1 MADRG
6 VKRRLA
12 AILAADVVDYTR
24 LMESDEDAT
33 IDAWRSARTQV
44 IDPKI
49 AAYEGRIVKHTGDGF
64 LAEFPTVQDAVRC
77 AMEMQAELCA
87 RNANVADDRR
97 MDFRIGINIG
107 DIVVDKEDIYG
118 DGVNIAARLEGL
130 ADPGGICVS
139 GDVYNQVRKRLD
151 VGFEG
156 LGEQRVKNIAEPLV
170 AYLIPP
176 PDVRARRRR
185 MRKPPV
191 RPKPEPQAVA
201 APGNGG
207 EVSDKRRL
215 SAIILCLLIG
225 WFGGHRFYLGRKGS
239 AFVQLFTIGGLGLW
253 TLADLLLLLTGE
265 LTDGKGRALKRWL

>member
-6 VKRRLA
+6 VERRLA
-12 AILAADVVDYTR
+12 AILAADVADYTR
-24 LMESDEDAT
+24 LMETDEDAT
-33 IDAWRSARTQV
+33 IDAWRSARAQI

-49 AAYEGRIVKHTGDGF
+49 ASFGGRIVKHTGDGF

-77 AMEMQAELCA
+77 AVEMQAELGA
-87 RNANVADDRR
+87 RNATVADDRR

-107 DIVVDKEDIYG
+107 DIAVDDEDIYG

-151 VGFEG
+151 LSFED

-170 AYLIPP
+170 AYLISP

-185 MRKPPV
+185 TREPPV
-191 RPKPEPQAVA
+191 RPKSTPQAVA
-201 APGNGG
+201 AVGDGG
-207 EVSDKRRL
+207 EVSEKRRL

-225 WFGGHRFYLGRKGS
+225 LFGGHRFYLGYKGS
-239 AFVQLFTIGGLGLW
+239 AYLQLFTIGGLSLW
-253 TLADLLLLLTGE
+253 TLADLVLLLTGE
-265 LTDGKGRALKRWL
+265 LTDGKGRTLKRWL